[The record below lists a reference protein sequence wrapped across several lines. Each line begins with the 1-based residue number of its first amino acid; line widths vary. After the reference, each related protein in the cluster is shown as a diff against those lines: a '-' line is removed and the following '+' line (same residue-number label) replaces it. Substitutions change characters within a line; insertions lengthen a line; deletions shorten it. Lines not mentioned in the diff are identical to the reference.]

1 MKRTKQE
8 MKEEKDRVDEYMHS
22 VADLSVQNVTIIWKT
37 GIFIALLFVAL
48 FVASYYVSDNAIAW
62 LTYLM
67 PLGAYLL
74 SRRYRIRK
82 TIIDIQ
88 FQQIWQSMWGIAA
101 PLAFVPLFYKDLS
114 VYGVFIV
121 YYIAIL
127 IGLFIHYDLMRAR
140 YAAIVMCGGCGIA
153 LSGFRTALEPETTM
167 RWCLGTF
174 ILFDVIVFMLSG
186 AAMQWQVKNRVVNPV
201 NFPQSKS

>member
-1 MKRTKQE
+1 MRRTEQE
-8 MKEEKDRVDEYMHS
+8 IKGENKLVYEYMHS
-22 VADLSVQNVTIIWKT
+22 TADLSVENVSIIWKT
-37 GIFIALLFVAL
+37 GIFIALLFVVL
-48 FVASYYVSDNAIAW
+48 FVASYYVSDNTIAW
-62 LTYLM
+62 LLYLM

-88 FQQIWQSMWGIAA
+88 FQQIWQNMWGIAA
-101 PLAFVPLFYKDLS
+101 PLAFVPLFYKDIS
-114 VYGVFIV
+114 VYGVFVV

-127 IGLFIHYDLMRAR
+127 IGLFILYDLMRVR
-140 YAAIVMCGGCGIA
+140 YAAIVICGGCGIA
-153 LSGFRTALEPETTM
+153 LSGFRTALEPETTI

-186 AAMQWQVKNRVVNPV
+186 AAMQWQVKNRVANPV
-201 NFPQSKS
+201 NFPQPK